1 MFLFCLFY
9 CHLKENINIPE
20 SVTSIGE
27 FAFSNS
33 KIRKLNLDGIEVIGD
48 RAFSDSYLEN
58 VKIPSTVTNIAKVY
72 FQIAIC

>member
-1 MFLFCLFY
+1 MSSSKGKY
-9 CHLKENINIPE
+9 KYSE

-48 RAFSDSYLEN
+48 RAFSDSLFGE
-58 VKIPSTVTNIAKVY
+58 
-72 FQIAIC
+72 C